1 MYIVESNP
9 ADSSSNFN
17 RMSSYSWHMALLTCI
32 WKWILY
38 RKWHDCGPCI
48 RVTSYLQIVRVWA
61 TSLIIAAVDDTVVTY
76 NLYIQLCVLCG
87 CGVVV
92 VWLWCG
98 CDVGVCGCGC
108 VFLLFRALLSDHDS
122 WIINNTR
129 NFCTDLPSMQPPPLQ
144 LQSPESAPGTSM
156 QYLLCYSKHQR
167 VTLSY
172 SEQWIAKFGCL
183 AIRRIL
189 RRIRNHQHNKSF
201 CIQSYW
207 LVEAVLC
214 HENNFLTYITIL
226 LRS

>member
-38 RKWHDCGPCI
+38 WKSSMTWLWTMHKSNQLPPNC
-48 RVTSYLQIVRVWA
+48 TSMSHQSHNCSSWWYCCYLQSIHSTVCVVWVR
-61 TSLIIAAVDDTVVTY
+61 
-76 NLYIQLCVLCG
+76 CG

-92 VWLWCG
+92 VWVWCG

-108 VFLLFRALLSDHDS
+108 VFLLFRALLSD
-122 WIINNTR
+122 
-129 NFCTDLPSMQPPPLQ
+129 FCTDLPSMQPPPLQ

-183 AIRRIL
+183 AIGRIL